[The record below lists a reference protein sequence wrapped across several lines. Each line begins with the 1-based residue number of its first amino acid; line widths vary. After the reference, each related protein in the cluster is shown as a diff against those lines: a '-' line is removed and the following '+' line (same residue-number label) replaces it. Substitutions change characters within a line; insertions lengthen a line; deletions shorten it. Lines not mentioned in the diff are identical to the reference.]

1 MKIELRQN
9 KTIED
14 IIELIASKFEDGYS
28 VESFIDT
35 SYGVSSLVH
44 QGVNKDP
51 KVCLLAGVILLSSLP
66 NAFFVKEYG
75 FSKLD
80 ILDVLKDLIDN
91 EVDNPIHKRLNDLVN
106 SQSKIIC

>member
-1 MKIELRQN
+1 MEIKLN
-9 KTIED
+9 DKKTIED
-14 IIELIASKFEDGYS
+14 IIELIASKFEVGYT

-35 SYGVSSLVH
+35 SYGISSLVH

-51 KVCLLAGVILLSSLP
+51 KVCLIAGIVLLSSLP
-66 NAFFVKEYG
+66 NGFFVKEYG

-80 ILDVLKDLIDN
+80 MLDVLKDIIDD
-91 EVDNPIHKRLNDLVN
+91 EIDNPIHKRLNDLVN